1 MALLEKEKHRTISLV
16 SGLIGG
22 GDCKPYILDPKMK
35 FSASFPASSDAFVLS
50 LPHIG
55 RADAA
60 LPCDAVRAAAACVGL
75 RLFNLLTGV

>member
-35 FSASFPASSDAFVLS
+35 FSSSFPASSDAFVLS

-60 LPCDAVRAAAACVGL
+60 LPCDAVRPAAACVC
-75 RLFNLLTGV
+75 VYQAV